1 MIMRNTKYKIRKD
14 LSIEFEGHTLYRIEA
29 TRNIDCDI
37 IKGDL
42 GGYIEEENNLSRY
55 DNCWIYDN
63 AKVFDNAFIHHNAR
77 IMNDAIVKDYADV
90 GGDVIVKDCAVI
102 CNKTALSQNMY
113 ISHNL
118 IIKNTYEVLLIGP
131 IRFHDRYITFVKQ
144 DDGNIYMRDQYFFD
158 TIKQFS
164 NMIKGYEHCL
174 TNERIIN
181 AIEFVKK
188 QFEIID
194 KYNKEE

>member
-1 MIMRNTKYKIRKD
+1 MIMSNTKYKIRKD

-144 DDGNIYMRDQYFFD
+144 DDGNIYMRDQYFFGTIQEFYDLIKRYLKCLSIESDINAVNFAKIQFD
-158 TIKQFS
+158 TI
-164 NMIKGYEHCL
+164 
-174 TNERIIN
+174 
-181 AIEFVKK
+181 
-188 QFEIID
+188 D
-194 KYNKEE
+194 KIQKEE